1 MNAKHVT
8 TAEGIYK
15 SARVIKTGDGTY
27 EYRGIS
33 IERDESQRGYCFYWQ
48 TSYRVLLPGGARVRL
63 SAATRKELI
72 RDIDRAL
79 DGRAPLHAGA

>member
-1 MNAKHVT
+1 MHHKIIKVA
-8 TAEGIYK
+8 AGI
-15 SARVIKTGDGTY
+15 Y

-33 IERDESQRGYCFYWQ
+33 IERDDSQKGYCFHWQ